1 MWIRHI
7 LPLFERYE
15 TLVFCRSFP
24 LFFTPF
30 SLLFSPLGSFDFIAF
45 AYVSRETIRLAF
57 YTAIV
62 SCETEKAVFSA
73 FLGCFLLKNP
83 LFYLENK
90 GFLLL
95 RLPTPI
101 FSRKGKNAVK
111 RRGKIRRSLAFRQ
124 RRFKQSGF
132 GIIFAK
138 HYRF

>member
-15 TLVFCRSFP
+15 TLVFFRSFP

-30 SLLFSPLGSFDFIAF
+30 SLLFSPLVAFDFIAF
-45 AYVSRETIRLAF
+45 AYVSRETFRLAF
-57 YTAIV
+57 YTVIV

-83 LFYLENK
+83 LFYLENE

-111 RRGKIRRSLAFRQ
+111 RRGKMSRSLAFRQ
-124 RRFKQSGF
+124 RRFK
-132 GIIFAK
+132 
-138 HYRF
+138 